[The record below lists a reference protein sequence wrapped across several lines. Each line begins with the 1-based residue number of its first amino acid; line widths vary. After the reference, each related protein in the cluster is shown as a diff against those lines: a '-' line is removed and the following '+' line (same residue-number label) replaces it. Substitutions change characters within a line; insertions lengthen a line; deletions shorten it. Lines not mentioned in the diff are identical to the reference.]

1 MCGLVGLLDRSAGI
15 DPLQLKRAASVL
27 RHRGPDQEGI
37 WFDASA
43 GIGLGHCRLSIL
55 ELSSAGDQPMI
66 SQSGQYVLVYN
77 GEVYNHL
84 TLREKLKEEGA
95 EPKWMGHSDTET
107 LLAVISAWGLVKTLR
122 LSRGMFALG
131 LYNRETKTLSLAR
144 DRLGE
149 KPLYYGKVGTSFVF
163 ASELRAIRRI
173 CGASLEVDGD
183 SLSLMLRYGYVP
195 SPRSIY
201 RGIYKLPPGTILQVK
216 ADGSFGEP
224 EEWWSFRRVVQN
236 AQNNKFDFSEQEA
249 VDQLEE
255 VLGLA
260 VREQMVAD
268 VPLGALLSGGI
279 DSSLIV
285 ALMQAQSRQP
295 IRTFTIG
302 FQEKEYDESSHAQR
316 VSRHLG
322 THHTELQVTPGQALE
337 VIPRLPEIYD
347 EPFADASQI
356 PTALVC
362 ELTRKHVT
370 VALSGDAGDEL
381 FGGYNR
387 HFWVPSFWEK
397 IKYIPPF
404 ARAGIASAI
413 TAFPATGYN
422 RIERTARSLL
432 SSSLRVSH
440 PGDKLHKLAAV
451 LSASSRENLYQN
463 LVNQWR
469 GPLPLLS
476 ETEPPSLLS
485 DPSRWP
491 ATTNFSEQMMAV
503 DTLTYLPDDILVK
516 VDRAAMAVGLEIRV
530 PFLDQRVIDFAWRL
544 PVGLKIRGKTGKWIL
559 RQLLHRYI
567 PRALFERPK
576 QGFSAPIG
584 EWLRGPLRDWAE
596 ELLAPSN
603 LATEGWL
610 NPRPVRALWEK
621 HLSGADAQHALWG
634 ILMYQAWV
642 KAQYA

>member
-1 MCGLVGLLDRSAGI
+1 MVSADENLILVL
-15 DPLQLKRAASVL
+15 
-27 RHRGPDQEGI
+27 
-37 WFDASA
+37 
-43 GIGLGHCRLSIL
+43 
-55 ELSSAGDQPMI
+55 
-66 SQSGQYVLVYN
+66 N
-77 GEVYNHL
+77 GEIYNHL
-84 TLREKLKEEGA
+84 EIRQALAQEGVA
-95 EPKWMGHSDTET
+95 PSWKGHSDTET
-107 LLAVISAWGLVKTLR
+107 LLAAISAWGLPKSLQI
-122 LSRGMFALG
+122 SRGMFAMG
-131 LYNRETKTLSLAR
+131 LWNREAKILMLAR
-144 DRLGE
+144 DRVGE
-149 KPLYYGKVGTSFVF
+149 KPIYYGKVESSFVF
-163 ASELRAIRRI
+163 ASELKAFREIPGYSPQIDR
-173 CGASLEVDGD
+173 GALA
-183 SLSLMLRYGYVP
+183 LMLRYGYVP
-195 SPRSIY
+195 CPHSIY

-224 EEWWSFRRVVQN
+224 EEWWSFRRVVQK
-236 AQNNKFDFSEQEA
+236 AKENKLELTDSA
-249 VDQLEE
+249 AADQLEAF
-255 VLGLA
+255 LGSA

-279 DSSLIV
+279 DSSLVV

-295 IRTFTIG
+295 VRTFTIG
-302 FQEKEYDESSHAQR
+302 FEEKEYDESSHAQM

-337 VIPRLPEIYD
+337 VIPRLPDIYD

-362 ELTRKHVT
+362 ELTQKHVT

-387 HFWVPSFWEK
+387 HFWAPSFWEK

-432 SSSLRVSH
+432 TNSLRVSH

-476 ETEPPSLLS
+476 ETEPPSLVS
-485 DPSRWP
+485 DASRWP

-516 VDRAAMAVGLEIRV
+516 VDRAAMAVGLETRV
-530 PFLDQRVIDFAWRL
+530 PFLDERIIHFAWQL
-544 PVGLKIRGKTGKWIL
+544 PLNDKIRGKNGKWVL
-559 RQLLHRYI
+559 RQLLSRHL
-567 PRALFERPK
+567 PKSLFLRPK
-576 QGFSAPIG
+576 QGFGVPLES
-584 EWLRGPLRDWAE
+584 WLRGPLRGWAE
-596 ELLAPSN
+596 DLIAHLSRSSGHLLN
-603 LATEGWL
+603 MQKI
-610 NPRPVRALWEK
+610 RAAWRS
-621 HLSGADAQHALWG
+621 HLSGKNMQYALWP
-634 ILMYQAWV
+634 ILMFGAWANRW
-642 KAQYA
+642 KI